1 MTLETTYLSSRTIIP
16 GQRESSLSQDTAHRS
31 ASEVLGWSRTT
42 IEPVLC
48 AAVRRLPD
56 SMLHLAGYHLG
67 WWDAIGE
74 PCQAPAGKGIRPALT
89 LLSAQAVGGAP
100 EVAVGAAVAVE
111 LVHNFSLV
119 HDDVMDADEM
129 RRHRPTTWS
138 VFGVNRAILA
148 GDVILAAAFQALA
161 ATGSPA
167 CTATAVDVLAQ
178 CVTELCEGQSADLSF
193 EERNDVDTGEYL
205 TMVRGKTSAL
215 LGASCELGALLA
227 GGDDQQRKALR
238 DFGEHL
244 GLTFQLIDDL
254 LGIWVDTAVTGKPAG
269 ADLVRRKQSYPV
281 VNALRA
287 GGPAATELAE
297 RYAQP
302 EDFTPEQIT
311 EMTLLLERAGSHE
324 ATQRHAQEQLADA
337 LAALEAV
344 HLDEQAK
351 SELLVLAELVTR
363 RNS

>member
-1 MTLETTYLSSRTIIP
+1 MTLATTS
-16 GQRESSLSQDTAHRS
+16 AHRS

-42 IEPVLC
+42 IEPVLR

-67 WWDAIGE
+67 WWDATGE
-74 PCQAPAGKGIRPALT
+74 PCRAPAGKAIRPALT

-100 EVAVGAAVAVE
+100 EATVGAAVAVE

-138 VFGVNRAILA
+138 VFGVNQAILA

-161 ATGSPA
+161 ATGAPA
-167 CTATAVDVLAQ
+167 CTASAVDVLAQ
-178 CVTELCEGQSADLSF
+178 CVSALCEGQSADLSF

-205 TMVRGKTSAL
+205 TMAWGKTSAL
-215 LGASCELGALLA
+215 LGTSCELGAMLA
-227 GGDDQQRKALR
+227 GGDEQQRKALR

-254 LGIWVDTAVTGKPAG
+254 LGIWGDPAVTGKPAG

-281 VNALRA
+281 VSALRA
-287 GGPAATELAE
+287 GGPAAAELAE

-302 EDFTPEQIT
+302 EAFTPEQVT
-311 EMTLLLERAGSHE
+311 EVALLVERAGGRE
-324 ATQRHAQEQLADA
+324 ATQRHAREQFADA
-337 LAALEAV
+337 LAALEAA